1 MESKSVWLSKM
12 FLVNIIALAAMITQG
27 ITGTEFISLE
37 VQGSILAVVNIILR
51 LVTRQPVTW
60 S

>member
-12 FLVNIIALAAMITQG
+12 FWVNIIALAAMITQG